1 MYQIGR
7 EKLCILMLIINH
19 EINKE
24 NKMMLNKQNMMD
36 VVIIGGG
43 PAGLS
48 SALSLESLGLKV
60 TVLDPAPLEVLQNP
74 SFDGREIAL
83 THHSA
88 SLMKAMGI
96 WDRIPAKD
104 ISPLREAKVE
114 NGHENHPLVFDTQG
128 KGEEALGYLV
138 PNYMIRKATF
148 EEVQARKNI
157 TVLSQSRCE
166 KLNCFM
172 DYARLVYKDAD
183 QDEKVISTHL
193 AVVSDGR
200 FSKIRDGLK
209 IGYLLHD
216 FHRHMM
222 VCRMKHEL
230 PHHQV
235 ALQWFDKGQTI
246 ALLPLNNNETSVVLS
261 LPPDEMNRVRALE
274 PEAFNIE
281 IMRRMDKRL
290 GDMELVSTRHV
301 YPLKTIFAN
310 RFESHHA
317 ALVGDTAVGM
327 HPITAHGYN
336 LALVAQEILADEVAE
351 GLKRGEEIGAAKQ
364 LRRFEKRLRI
374 KTMPMFTLT
383 NAIAT
388 LYTREEKGLW
398 KLRQL
403 GMKTA
408 NRLKPFKNRVVD
420 MLIDK
425 TTHLPSLQ
433 RKDG

>member
-1 MYQIGR
+1 MID
-7 EKLCILMLIINH
+7 
-19 EINKE
+19 
-24 NKMMLNKQNMMD
+24 KQNIKD

-48 SALSLESLGLKV
+48 AALSLESLGLQV
-60 TVLDPAPLEVLQNP
+60 VVIDPAPEKALQNP

-88 SLMKAMGI
+88 ALMKAMGI
-96 WDRIPAKD
+96 WDRIPVEE
-104 ISPLREAKVE
+104 ISPLREARVE
-114 NGHENHPLVFDTQG
+114 NGDENHPLIFDTQG

-138 PNYMIRKATF
+138 PNYLIRKATF
-148 EEVQARKNI
+148 EEVQTRKNI

-172 DYARLVYKDAD
+172 DYARLVYKD
-183 QDEKVISTHL
+183 EKQIERVLSTRL

-200 FSKIRDGLK
+200 FSRIREDLK

-246 ALLPLNNNETSVVLS
+246 ALLPLNNNVTSVVLS

-274 PEAFNIE
+274 PDEFNIE
-281 IMRRMDKRL
+281 IMKRMQKRL
-290 GDMELVSTRHV
+290 GEMELISTRHV

-310 RFESHHA
+310 RFETHHA
-317 ALVGDTAVGM
+317 ALMGDTAVGM

-336 LALVAQEILADEVAE
+336 LALVAQEILAEEVAE
-351 GLKRGEEIGAAKQ
+351 GLERGETIGNAKQ

-383 NAIAT
+383 NTIAT

-398 KLRQL
+398 RLRQL
-403 GMKTA
+403 GMKA
-408 NRLKPFKNRVVD
+408 ASALKPVKNKVVD
-420 MLIDK
+420 NLIDK
-425 TTHLPSLQ
+425 TTHLSLFQ
-433 RKDG
+433 SIISK